1 MSIHPTAIVAPGAVL
16 GQNVVVGP
24 FAIIEDA
31 VTIGDD
37 CRIDSHAIIKS
48 NTRLGAR
55 NHVHSHALVGGDPQ
69 DLKYH
74 GEESW
79 LEIGDDNRIREFA
92 TLHRGTEGGGGV
104 TRVGNN
110 NLLMAYTHVAHDC
123 QLGNGII
130 MSNNATL
137 AGHVTVADYA
147 IIGGLS
153 AVHQFVRIGTHAFVG
168 GVTGVPQDVPPW
180 MLVAGSRGSVRG
192 PNIVGLRRAGASREA
207 VAGIKYAFRTLW
219 WSGLLRADALDKIMN
234 EYGNIKEVAQF
245 VDFVRTSQ
253 RGICPVEKAIGSEK
267 SEA

>member
-1 MSIHPTAIVAPGAVL
+1 MSIHPTAIVDPGAEL
-16 GQNVVVGP
+16 GRNVVVGP

-31 VTIGDD
+31 VRIGDD
-37 CRIDSHAIIKS
+37 CRIDAHAIIKS

-55 NHVHSHALVGGDPQ
+55 NHVHSYALLGGDPQ

-104 TRVGNN
+104 TRVGNG

-123 QLGNGII
+123 QLGSGIV

-137 AGHVTVADYA
+137 AGHVTVGDGA

-153 AVHQFVRIGTHAFVG
+153 AVHQFVRIGVHAFVG

-180 MLVAGSRGSVRG
+180 MLVAGSRGAVHG
-192 PNIVGLRRAGASREA
+192 PNIVGLRRAGASREV
-207 VAGIKYAFRTLW
+207 VAALKYAFRTLW
-219 WSGLLRADALDKIMN
+219 WSGLLREDALNTILA
-234 EYGNIKEVAQF
+234 EHGNLKEVAEF
-245 VDFVRTSQ
+245 VEFVRTSQ
-253 RGICPVEKAIGSEK
+253 RGICPVEKTAGAEK
-267 SEA
+267 NAA

>member
-1 MSIHPTAIVAPGAVL
+1 MSIHPTAIVSPGATL

-31 VTIGDD
+31 VSIGDN
-37 CRIDSHAIIKS
+37 CRIDAHAIIKS

-55 NHVHSHALVGGDPQ
+55 NHVHSYALVGGDPQ

-104 TRVGNN
+104 TRVGNG

-123 QLGNGII
+123 QLGNGIV

-137 AGHVTVADYA
+137 AGHVTVGDYA

-153 AVHQFVRIGTHAFVG
+153 AVHQFVRIGVHAFVG

-180 MLVAGSRGSVRG
+180 MLVSGSRGTVHG

-207 VAGIKYAFRTLW
+207 VAALKSAFRTLW
-219 WSGLLRADALDKIMN
+219 WSGLLREDALNKIMA
-234 EYGNIKEVAQF
+234 EHGNVKEVVEF
-245 VDFVRTSQ
+245 VDFVRASQ
-253 RGICPVEKAIGSEK
+253 RGVCSAEKITGTEK
-267 SEA
+267 SDM